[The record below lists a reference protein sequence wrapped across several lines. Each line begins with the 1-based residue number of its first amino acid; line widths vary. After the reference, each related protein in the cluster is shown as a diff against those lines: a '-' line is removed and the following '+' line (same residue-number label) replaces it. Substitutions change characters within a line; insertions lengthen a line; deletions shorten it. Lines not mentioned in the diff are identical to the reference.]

1 MSLKPSEATEENQMS
16 YIDGMIAAV
25 PNTNKGEYLAHARA
39 AAAIFR
45 EHGATKCVE
54 TWGDDVPDG
63 KVTDFRRAVQATA
76 DETVVFSWITW
87 PDKAARDA
95 GWPKIMQDSRMADL
109 KMPFDGKRLV
119 HGGFEQLL
127 EA

>member
-1 MSLKPSEATEENQMS
+1 MTLNRTKQHGGKPMS

-25 PNTNKGEYLAHARA
+25 PTANKQEYLNHARA

-45 EHGATKCVE
+45 EHGASRCVE

-87 PDKAARDA
+87 PDKATRDA
-95 GWPKIMQDSRMADL
+95 GWPKIMQDSRMAGL

-119 HGGFEQLL
+119 HGGFEPLL